1 MAQSYQ
7 RPIVAG
13 CGCNKGNTA
22 AKKLTWTVDLAGS
35 GKSFADGTT
44 KKNYALAS
52 EANSAIVA
60 LGLAGKV
67 RPRPAT
73 A

>member
-1 MAQSYQ
+1 M
-7 RPIVAG
+7 PGETVMG
-13 CGCNKGNTA
+13 CGCGKSGTA
-22 AKKLTWTVDLAGS
+22 AKKLTWSVDLAGTS
-35 GKSFADGTT
+35 KTFPDGTT